1 MKITHMTVESTKRWA
16 NIARRE
22 VAGKAVIGI
31 RGDGA
36 AGILDLNVD
45 TRDERSQQYAAARLQ
60 RELDG
65 YQGTAGDVADYLR
78 AIQTFAD

>member
-1 MKITHMTVESTKRWA
+1 MKVTRMTVEGARGWA
-16 NIARRE
+16 NIARRD

-36 AGILDLNVD
+36 AGVFDLNVD
-45 TRDERSQQYAAARLQ
+45 TCDERSQRYAAARLQ
-60 RELDG
+60 RKLDG
-65 YQGTAGDVADYLR
+65 YQGTQGDVADYLR

>member
-1 MKITHMTVESTKRWA
+1 MKTTHMTVESTKGWA

-36 AGILDLNVD
+36 AGIFDLNVD
-45 TRDERSQQYAAARLQ
+45 TRDERSQRYAAARLQ

-65 YQGTAGDVADYLR
+65 YQGTQGDVADYQR